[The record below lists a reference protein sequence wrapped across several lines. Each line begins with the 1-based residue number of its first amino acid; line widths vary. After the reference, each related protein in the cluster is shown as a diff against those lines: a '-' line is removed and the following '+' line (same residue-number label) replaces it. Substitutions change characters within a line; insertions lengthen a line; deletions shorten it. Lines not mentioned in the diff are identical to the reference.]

1 MSWARASRAQQQYNQ
16 HSKLQQSM
24 HQRFSSGLPALV
36 TTVEKRLQLY
46 DSLNDDAICKENCR
60 DQITPAT
67 DRPSSRLV
75 ILMSYLLTCYSW
87 VDFNPA
93 AYFLNHIL
101 ATFITVLS
109 RIRSLMCWG
118 GEQKSDCAP
127 GGTAAPDSLRRK
139 LAFLLFSLFSS
150 DLTLLKVLQN

>member
-1 MSWARASRAQQQYNQ
+1 MQPGGIHNCNETGMSWARASRAQQQYNQ

-87 VDFNPA
+87 VDLNPA

-118 GEQKSDCAP
+118 GTKIRLCSRRDCCTRFLTKEA
-127 GGTAAPDSLRRK
+127 GLSSL
-139 LAFLLFSLFSS
+139 
-150 DLTLLKVLQN
+150 